1 VEMVMLLLLMMMMLE
16 NLEMLMCVM
25 ILAPPLIGEC
35 EEGREDQCHEG
46 ERERKRNGNWLLQV
60 LRIVRSSF
68 VLNFAA

>member
-1 VEMVMLLLLMMMMLE
+1 
-16 NLEMLMCVM
+16 MLMCVM

-46 ERERKRNGNWLLQV
+46 ERERKRNGNWLLHV

-68 VLNFAA
+68 VLSFAA